1 MDNKNIDLL
10 LFAKKIYRYKI
21 SILLILMSTFIG
33 TYFYIKKTVPIYQS
47 SIVIDVGKNSK
58 SELKSLFPEN
68 QRVTVDMDNKL
79 DYDIAI
85 LKSRYNIKSIIDVIK
100 FYQRTYISNGWT
112 KKELYK
118 EENPFL
124 IEFKYKNIKDIT
136 YNFTI
141 VPINRSGFYLYENGD
156 KSNQKVYSYGEEIKR
171 ENFSFSIDLAHKD
184 LAKIGQEYFIVLDTN
199 KEHFISKILSNLT
212 ITKEAKPLL
221 RISYEDNNPIRAKDV
236 VEELVKSYRKFIA
249 KRSQYQDREQ
259 VKIFDK
265 KIKLMAK
272 KLQLITKKIRE
283 YKEKHPE
290 LLFSKVE
297 DSILLN
303 VMDNTSSLSKL
314 SLELN
319 MVNNLI
325 KALDKNEY
333 ASIFLDSDQSYN
345 SEIRTLLDTLHNKE
359 EYLALLERQ
368 SQNLDVQLFSD
379 ENYNS
384 MINEKQKIG
393 KELYSLSF
401 QYTDEYYLVKEL
413 KDNLNTIDSRMRE
426 YLQKNILNI
435 RKEISQIKNNL
446 KKSLKVLKQSLKSQL
461 EVKRQSLKDK
471 KNIIQ
476 KLPYSLSRLKK
487 LEREFT
493 TNENSYKSLLKK
505 RVEISISMNTTV
517 DIPIVE
523 GATVPSS
530 PIKPKKAFLYLSS
543 LILGLILSVFY
554 ASLRMRA
561 DRKIYSE
568 DEIALTNKTIF
579 HFDKED
585 TKRDSLW
592 LLVSFLEKRRALKDS
607 ALKILISSNSTI
619 ENRVPLIEQI
629 ALGIKNIEKKVLI
642 INYNYVDAVEANRVF
657 NVDSDSGL
665 STILTSK
672 QPIENMELNNYI
684 HHISSNID
692 ILPSGPI
699 IHNSPKLLFS
709 PKIETLL
716 ERLSM
721 QYDYIFLDAPP
732 LGEYPISDI
741 LIQYVDLVA
750 IVIKLKKSSSEII
763 EKLNSIDERNI
774 EKMVCII

>member
-21 SILLILMSTFIG
+21 SILLILLSTLIT
-33 TYFYIKKTVPIYQS
+33 TYFYIKKTVPIYKS

-118 EENPFL
+118 EENPFF
-124 IEFKYKNIKDIT
+124 IKFKYKNIKDIT

-141 VPINRSGFYLYENGD
+141 VPINRSGFYFYENGN
-156 KSNQKVYSYGEEIKR
+156 KSNKKVYSYGEEIKR
-171 ENFSFSIDLAHKD
+171 DNFSFSIDLAHKD
-184 LAKIGQEYFIVLDTN
+184 LAKGGQEYFIELDTN

-297 DSILLN
+297 DSIILN
-303 VMDNTSSLSKL
+303 VMDNKSSLSKL

-325 KALDKNEY
+325 RALDKNEY
-333 ASIFLDSDQSYN
+333 ASIFLDGDQSYN
-345 SEIRTLLDTLHNKE
+345 SEIRTLLDTLHSKE

-384 MINEKQKIG
+384 MINEKRKIG

-413 KDNLNTIDSRMRE
+413 KDNLNTIDNRMRD
-426 YLQKNILNI
+426 YLQENILNI

-461 EVKRQSLKDK
+461 KVKRQSLKDK

-476 KLPYSLSRLKK
+476 KLPYSLSKLKK
-487 LEREFT
+487 LESEFT

-523 GATVPSS
+523 GATVPSA

-543 LILGLILSVFY
+543 LILGLILSVLY

-579 HFDKED
+579 HFDKEG

-592 LLVSFLEKRRALKDS
+592 LLISFLEKRRTLKDS
-607 ALKILISSNSTI
+607 ALKILISSNSII
-619 ENRVPLIEQI
+619 ENRVPVIEQI

-642 INYNYVDAVEANRVF
+642 INYNYVDVVEANRVF
-657 NVDSDSGL
+657 NIDSDSGL

-672 QPIENMELNNYI
+672 QPIENIELNNYI

-699 IHNSPKLLFS
+699 VHNSPKLLFS

-716 ERLSM
+716 NRLSM

-774 EKMVCII
+774 EKIVCII